1 MRGANNEKLDMPRP
15 KMDFPLPATLKGLT
29 GDKDK
34 FPTMS
39 EFFDTKRKVSF
50 SLNMVILAFDRG
62 FVCVNFN

>member
-1 MRGANNEKLDMPRP
+1 MRGIDNDKMDMRRP

-39 EFFDTKRKVSF
+39 EFFGTRRKVS
-50 SLNMVILAFDRG
+50 LLL
-62 FVCVNFN
+62 